1 MADNSSNAILENI
14 LSAIELPDSAYER
27 AEGRYKD
34 LGEWLHREESTC
46 SRFEPKISPQG
57 SFRLGTANRPLKG
70 EQYDLD
76 MSCNLQEGINKGVA
90 TQEHLKN
97 LVGDDLEQY
106 RKARGIQA
114 ALDEKRRC
122 WRLDYADDISFH
134 MDIVPCIP
142 EGLDQKSVLEKR
154 MIESSSFNSTLAEE
168 VSELAVSITD
178 NSDPQYSL
186 YTNDW
191 RISNPEGY
199 AKWFESRMRLA
210 EAVLNQRMFEA
221 KASIEKLPNYRWKT
235 PLQMVIKLL
244 KRHRDTMFENDD
256 DSKPISIIITTLA
269 AKAYSGESDLVSAM
283 ENILNRMG
291 TLISPSIPRVPNP
304 VNPVEDFADKW
315 YSDEHRHLN
324 LENNFNRWLFQA
336 QADFEALRSKE
347 NVTNI
352 LEAAKRGFSQSLD
365 STFVFKTLGLAPA
378 FASPKPKAVPQSSS
392 RPWCKL

>member
-1 MADNSSNAILENI
+1 MAENSNNAILEAM
-14 LSAIELPDSAYER
+14 LSAIELPDSAYEK

-34 LGEWLHREESTC
+34 LGEWLHREESKC
-46 SRFEPKISPQG
+46 SKFEPKISPQG
-57 SFRLGTANRPLKG
+57 SFRLGTANRPFKG
-70 EQYDLD
+70 EEYDLD
-76 MSCNLQEGINKGVA
+76 MSCNLQEGLTKDIT
-90 TQEHLKN
+90 TQQELKE

-106 RKARGIQA
+106 RIARGIQA
-114 ALDEKRRC
+114 GLGEKRRC

-142 EGLDQKSVLEKR
+142 EDLDQKSVLEKR
-154 MIESSSFNSTLAEE
+154 MIESSNFNNSLAEE

-178 NSDPQYSL
+178 NSDPQYVL
-186 YTNDW
+186 HTNDW

-199 AKWFESRMRLA
+199 AQWFESRMRLA
-210 EAVLNQRMFEA
+210 ETVLNQRMLEA
-221 KASIEKLPNYRWKT
+221 KASIEELPNHQWKT

-283 ENILNRMG
+283 ENILYDMAA
-291 TLISPSIPRVPNP
+291 LVSPSVPRVPNP

-315 YSDEHRHLN
+315 YSNDHKHLN
-324 LENNFNRWLFQA
+324 LETSFHRWLLQA
-336 QADFEALRSKE
+336 QADFEALRTHE
-347 NVTNI
+347 NVKNV
-352 LEAAKRGFSQSLD
+352 LEAAKKGFNVNLD
-365 STFVFKTLGLAPA
+365 STFVSKALGLAPA
-378 FASPKPKAVPQSSS
+378 VTSAPKKVQSSPS